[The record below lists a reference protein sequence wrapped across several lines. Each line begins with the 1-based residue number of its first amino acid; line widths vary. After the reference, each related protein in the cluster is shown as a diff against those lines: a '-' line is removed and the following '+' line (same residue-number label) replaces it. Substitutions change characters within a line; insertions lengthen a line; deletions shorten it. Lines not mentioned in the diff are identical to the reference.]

1 MHDWAFWDSDITQTK
16 SSWLRFYLDNLSKKL
31 LVGGSRTQFVS
42 LSSMWV
48 CEQSSKLWI
57 EIFVVKSQLMTFIR
71 HWQVNLMTVNLGPGQ
86 HSHFLQCFPLGR
98 MLVDCCML
106 SRNISKT
113 AAIIW
118 SGSGGLCLSF
128 WGNLDHSPFF
138 VSRRK
143 VKGSLPFLLE
153 HLRC

>member
-1 MHDWAFWDSDITQTK
+1 
-16 SSWLRFYLDNLSKKL
+16 
-31 LVGGSRTQFVS
+31 
-42 LSSMWV
+42 
-48 CEQSSKLWI
+48 
-57 EIFVVKSQLMTFIR
+57 MTFIR

-86 HSHFLQCFPLGR
+86 HSHFLRCFPLGR

-118 SGSGGLCLSF
+118 SGSGGLCLSS

-138 VSRRK
+138 VLTRK
-143 VKGSLPFLLE
+143 VKGREPSISRAPELSEIKCQQMLNANVTEMWKSEENELIKMKPPTLLNFIVQE
-153 HLRC
+153 VRIYEKWNEISGNVECDC